1 MILIPTLI
9 PTSQPSQPLL
19 IKLKIQ
25 LLNFTNIKNQVG
37 IVGKVGIKQGENK
50 K

>member
-19 IKLKIQ
+19 IKFKIQ
-25 LLNFTNIKNQVG
+25 PLNFINIKNQVG
-37 IVGKVGIKQGENK
+37 IVGKVGINRGEKQK
-50 K
+50 